1 MSEDTN
7 VYLYS
12 MLKRALENQD
22 SKRSRSQQV
31 EIGPSQIGGCRRQV
45 YYQLTDTPTTH
56 QPDKLAS
63 IMGTGIHAMIADAI
77 KSEDPFGDNF
87 LIEQELNADGL
98 PAHTDLY
105 IKDRHLVVDWKTTT
119 KAGQRYFPS
128 EQQIQQVNLYAYI
141 LEKSGETP
149 KEVSLVSIARDGKF
163 EHILTHSEPY
173 NRDIALA
180 GLKWLEEVKE
190 SAQKKEIPA
199 PEKPKHFCFASCQ
212 WYDATGEVGCS
223 SLRRSA

>member
-45 YYQLTDTPTTH
+45 YYQLTDTPTIH

-87 LIEQELNADGL
+87 LIEQEMDAFGI

-105 IKDRHLVVDWKTTT
+105 IKDRQLVVDWKTTT
-119 KAGQRYFPS
+119 KAGLRYFPS
-128 EQQIQQVNLYAYI
+128 EQQIMQVQLYAHM
-141 LEKSGETP
+141 LKANGENP
-149 KEVSLVSIARDGKF
+149 KEVSLVTIARDGKM
-163 EHILTHSEPY
+163 EHIQVHSEAYDP
-173 NRDIALA
+173 AKA
-180 GLKWLEEVKE
+180 ESGLLWLEEVKV
-190 SAQKKEIPA
+190 AATKGEIPA
-199 PEKPKHFCFASCQ
+199 PEKPKHFCFASCS
-212 WYDATGEVGCS
+212 WYDATGEVGCL
-223 SLRRSA
+223 SLRRG

>member
-12 MLKRALENQD
+12 MLKRALEDQD
-22 SKRSRSQQV
+22 SKRSRSKQT

-45 YYQLTDTPTTH
+45 YYQLIDAPKVH
-56 QPDKLAS
+56 KPDKLAS
-63 IMGTGIHAMIADAI
+63 MMGTAIHAMIADAI

-87 LIEQELNADGL
+87 LIEQEMDADGL

-105 IKDRHLVVDWKTTT
+105 IRDKHLVVDWKTTT

-141 LEKSGETP
+141 LEQSGETP

-173 NRDIALA
+173 NRQIALD
-180 GLKWLEEVKE
+180 GLKWLEEVKQAAE
-190 SAQKKEIPA
+190 KKEIPA
-199 PEKPKHFCFASCQ
+199 PEKPKHFCFAACS
-212 WYDATGEVGCS
+212 WFDPTGENGCQ
-223 SLRRSA
+223 SLRRG

>member
-7 VYLYS
+7 IYLYS
-12 MLKRALENQD
+12 MLKRALEDQD
-22 SKRSRSQQV
+22 SKRSRSKQT

-45 YYQLTDTPTTH
+45 YYQLIDAPKVH
-56 QPDKLAS
+56 KPDKLAS
-63 IMGTGIHAMIADAI
+63 IMGTAIHAMIADAI

-87 LIEQELNADGL
+87 LIEQEMDADGL

-105 IKDRHLVVDWKTTT
+105 IRDKGLVVDWKTTT

-141 LEKSGETP
+141 LEQSGETP

-173 NRDIALA
+173 NRQIALD
-180 GLKWLEEVKE
+180 GLKWLEEVKQ
-190 SAQKKEIPA
+190 AAGKKEIPA

-212 WYDATGEVGCS
+212 WFDPTGENGCP
-223 SLRRSA
+223 SLRRG